1 MFARRN
7 ASWLVVA
14 QQRCAV
20 INLPRAD
27 TRSVTSFFP
36 RLKPSTRSRTLPP
49 LSAFLERAA
58 GRRRNLVVLLVQLR
72 GETAILTV
80 GQHNHRAPSSEG
92 LGHHLPLPAAPPTH
106 PALTAHSLTPHS
118 WVHSH
123 FPTVSFA
130 RDAEDLHAALLC
142 GRVSMHARC
151 NAAYRV
157 CRRAR

>member
-36 RLKPSTRSRTLPP
+36 RLKPSTRTRSRTLPP

-58 GRRRNLVVLLVQLR
+58 GRRRNLVVLLVQLH

-80 GQHNHRAPSSEG
+80 GQHNHRAP
-92 LGHHLPLPAAPPTH
+92 
-106 PALTAHSLTPHS
+106 
-118 WVHSH
+118 
-123 FPTVSFA
+123 
-130 RDAEDLHAALLC
+130 
-142 GRVSMHARC
+142 
-151 NAAYRV
+151 
-157 CRRAR
+157 